1 MLTVLIATGALLLST
16 ALAAAA
22 VLASPS
28 LRSSLQQV
36 IPEPWLARLNAWRF
50 GYSVDPGIRIA
61 MPDGVRLAATLYLPK
76 DHAAPNSARLA
87 TVMLRLPYH
96 RSRYGEA
103 LGSGSFFAR
112 NGYAV
117 LAVDLRGSGDSE
129 GEFIPYRH
137 AATDGAALLD
147 WIVAQPWS
155 NGRVGTHGCSA
166 LAETQFSL
174 ARAQHP
180 AHRAIVASGGGGGL
194 GLLNGRASYGGYF
207 EGGVFN
213 LASGFGWFLQHGHAD
228 PKAAPAAKIDIPS
241 ALRGLPVNTLV
252 QQVRPGA
259 NAYDEYLRRPL
270 ADPWWRQL
278 DYFGHGDRFDKPALV
293 INSWGDQTVGDTLAL
308 AEWVR
313 RHAPPEMARE
323 QHVVI
328 APGNHCEHG
337 ESGRTGRFGDLEVR
351 NAEQPY
357 SDWSLQWFD
366 RWLRDRGPGLAELPA
381 YRFYQINEHRWLDAA
396 QWPPADA
403 ALQRWSL
410 GAGGALQPPEAV
422 GSAAASSP
430 AGAAF
435 DEFRYDPMQPVPS
448 LGGPVC
454 CTGNPADRAGPVDQ
468 RPIESRKDVLIY
480 TSPDLA
486 QPLRIAGP
494 LRAVLQVSS
503 SAPDTDIVA
512 RLTHVW
518 PDGRSTNIQ
527 EGALRLRYRDGI
539 GSPRLLKPGE
549 VVTATVDMRAIA
561 YTLPAGHRLRLQ
573 IASSS
578 FPRLE
583 RNLNTGGP
591 EHGETQAVVAVN
603 RIHHEAAKPSLI
615 ELMVLPAS
623 AVRP

>member
-1 MLTVLIATGALLLST
+1 MLTLLIATGTMLLLM

-22 VLASPS
+22 VLASPT
-28 LRSSLQQV
+28 LRGSLQQV
-36 IPEPWLARLNAWRF
+36 LPETWLARLNAWRF
-50 GYSVDPGIRIA
+50 GYSVDPGIRVA

-76 DHAAPNSARLA
+76 DRAAPLP

-112 NGYAV
+112 HGYAV
-117 LAVDLRGSGDSE
+117 LAVDLRGTGDSE
-129 GEFIPYRH
+129 GRFIPYRH
-137 AATDGAALLD
+137 ATSDGAALLD

-155 NGRVGTHGCSA
+155 NGRVGSHGCSA

-194 GLLNGRASYGGYF
+194 GLLDGRASYGGYF

-213 LASGFGWFLQHGHAD
+213 LASGFGWFLQHGNAD
-228 PKAAPAAKIDIPS
+228 PAAAPAAKIDIPG

-252 QQVRPGA
+252 QGVRPGA

-270 ADPWWRQL
+270 TDPWWQQL
-278 DYFGHGDRFDKPALV
+278 DYFGHGDTFDKPALV
-293 INSWGDQTVGDTLAL
+293 INSWGDQTVGDTLVL

-313 RHAPPEMARE
+313 RHAAPAVARE

-328 APGNHCEHG
+328 APGNHCEHS
-337 ESGRTGRFGDLEVR
+337 ESGLSGRFGDLQVR

-357 SDWSLQWFD
+357 SEWSLKWFD

-381 YRFYQINEHRWLDAA
+381 YRFYQINEHRWLDAT
-396 QWPPADA
+396 QWPPAEA
-403 ALQRWSL
+403 ALQRWQL
-410 GAGGALQPPEAV
+410 AGGGALLPPQT
-422 GSAAASSP
+422 SASSP
-430 AGAAF
+430 AAPF

-468 RPIESRKDVLIY
+468 RPIESRQDVLIY
-480 TSPDLA
+480 TSQALG

-494 LRAVLQVSS
+494 LRARLRVSS

-527 EGALRLRYRDGI
+527 EGALRLRWREGVA
-539 GSPRLLKPGE
+539 SPQLMKPGE
-549 VVTATVDMRAIA
+549 VVSASVDMRAIA
-561 YTLPAGHRLRLQ
+561 YTVPAGHRLRLQ
-573 IASSS
+573 LTSSS

-591 EHGETQAVVAVN
+591 EHAETQAVVALN
-603 RIHHEAAKPSLI
+603 RVHHEPAQPSVL
-615 ELMVLPAS
+615 ELMVLPPS
-623 AVRP
+623 R

>member
-1 MLTVLIATGALLLST
+1 MLSLLITTGAVLLVL
-16 ALAAAA
+16 AGAAAA
-22 VLASPS
+22 VLASPTV
-28 LRSSLQQV
+28 RGSLQDLL
-36 IPEPWLARLNAWRF
+36 PDPWVARLNAWRF

-76 DHAAPNSARLA
+76 DRSAPRSARLA

-112 NGYAV
+112 HGYAV
-117 LAVDLRGSGDSE
+117 LAVDLRGTGDSE
-129 GEFIPYRH
+129 GQFIPYRH
-137 AATDGAALLD
+137 ATTDGTALLD

-174 ARAQHP
+174 AGARHP
-180 AHRAIVASGGGGGL
+180 AHHAMVASGGGGGL
-194 GLLNGRASYGGYF
+194 GLLDGRGSYGGYF

-213 LASGFGWFLQHGHAD
+213 LASGFGWFFQHGNAD
-228 PKAAPAAKIDIPS
+228 PNAPPAAKIDIPT
-241 ALRGLPVNTLV
+241 ALRGLPTDALM
-252 QQVRPGA
+252 QRARPGA
-259 NAYDEYLRRPL
+259 NAYDEYLRHPL
-270 ADPWWRQL
+270 ADPWWQQL
-278 DYFGHGDRFDKPALV
+278 DYFGNGDTFDKPALV

-308 AEWVR
+308 AEWAR
-313 RHAPPEMARE
+313 RHAPPEVARE

-337 ESGRTGRFGDLEVR
+337 EAGRTGRFGDLEVR
-351 NAEQPY
+351 NAQQPY
-357 SDWSLQWFD
+357 SEWSRQWFD

-381 YRFYQINEHRWLDAA
+381 YRFYQLNEHRWLDAA
-396 QWPPADA
+396 QWPPAEA

-410 GAGGALQPPEAV
+410 AAAGKLLPPEV
-422 GSAAASSP
+422 DRSASASPP
-430 AGAAF
+430 AEANAAF

-454 CTGNPADRAGPVDQ
+454 CTGNPTDRSGPVDQ
-468 RPIESRKDVLIY
+468 RPIESRKDVLLY
-480 TSPDLA
+480 TSPPLDK
-486 QPLRIAGP
+486 PLRIAGP
-494 LRAVLQVSS
+494 LRAVLRVSS
-503 SAPDTDIVA
+503 SALDTDIVA

-527 EGALRLRYRDGI
+527 EGALRLRWREGL
-539 GSPRLLKPGE
+539 GAPKLLKPGE
-549 VVTATVDMRAIA
+549 VVSAAIDMRAIA
-561 YTLPAGHRLRLQ
+561 YTVPARHRLRLQ
-573 IASSS
+573 ITSSS

-591 EHGETQAVVAVN
+591 EHGETQAVVAAN
-603 RIHHEAAKPSLI
+603 RIHHDAANPSSV

-623 AVRP
+623 P

>member
-1 MLTVLIATGALLLST
+1 MLPALIATGVALL
-16 ALAAAA
+16 ALCMAAAA
-22 VLASPS
+22 VLASPALRGS
-28 LRSSLQQV
+28 LLEL
-36 IPEPWLARLNAWRF
+36 IPDPWLARLNAWRF

-76 DHAAPNSARLA
+76 DRSVPLA

-112 NGYAV
+112 HGYAV

-129 GEFIPYRH
+129 GEFIPYRR
-137 AATDGAALLD
+137 ATTDGSALLD

-174 ARAQHP
+174 ASARHP
-180 AHRAIVASGGGGGL
+180 AHRALVASGGGGGL
-194 GLLNGRASYGGYF
+194 GLLDGRASYGGYF

-213 LASGFGWFLQHGHAD
+213 LASGFGWFLQHGNAD
-228 PKAAPAAKIDIPS
+228 PKAAPAGPVDIPS
-241 ALRGLPVNTLV
+241 ALRGLPANALV
-252 QQVRPGA
+252 QRVRPGA
-259 NAYDEYLRRPL
+259 NAYDEYLRHPL
-270 ADPWWRQL
+270 ADPWWQQL
-278 DYFGHGDRFDKPALV
+278 DYFGNGELFDKPALV
-293 INSWGDQTVGDTLAL
+293 INSWGDQTVGDSLAM

-313 RHAPPEMARE
+313 HHAPPEVARE

-337 ESGRTGRFGDLEVR
+337 EAARTGRFGDLEVR

-357 SDWSLQWFD
+357 NEWSLQWFD
-366 RWLRDRGPGLAELPA
+366 RWLRDRGPGLAALPA

-410 GAGGALQPPEAV
+410 AAGGKLLPPTTDRSA
-422 GSAAASSP
+422 GASSPSAAAS
-430 AGAAF
+430 F

-468 RPIESRKDVLIY
+468 RPIESRKDVLVY
-480 TSPDLA
+480 TSPELA

-527 EGALRLRYRDGI
+527 EGALRLRWREGVV
-539 GSPRLLKPGE
+539 SPKLLKPGE
-549 VVTATVDMRAIA
+549 VVSATVDMRAIA
-561 YTLPAGHRLRLQ
+561 YTVPAGHRLRLQ
-573 IASSS
+573 ITSSS

-591 EHGETQAVVAVN
+591 EHGETAAVVAVN
-603 RIHHEAAKPSLI
+603 RVHLEAAQPSVV
-615 ELMVLPAS
+615 ELMVLPNS
-623 AVRP
+623 P